1 MPSLARAL
9 PGLTAAAE
17 PLSFRGQRWV
27 HAPDD
32 PGRVARLAVHAGLP
46 PLVARVLLQRAP
58 GEDPDAWL
66 HPSLEH
72 LHDPFTMLGMAT
84 AVPRIAQAVRDRQRI
99 RIVTDYDVD
108 GTTSSLILQGTLRLL
123 GAGDRLDYHIPHRFE
138 EGYGFSPR
146 AAQAAVQ
153 DGVDLLITADIGV
166 RDHEAVRVAAEGGVD
181 VIVCDHHLPA
191 GEAVPDAALAVLC
204 PPQAD
209 CHYENPAL
217 AACGVSLKLAQA
229 LLDRH
234 PKAEP
239 ILRSM
244 LKMAA
249 IGTVADVVDLGT
261 LENRAIVAL
270 GLDELRRGQH
280 SPGLSALLQVAGIR
294 YDLDQGWHLD
304 AMDLGFR
311 LGPRINAAGRLE
323 SATAVIQ
330 LMDERDPARA
340 RERARELNELNLA
353 RQQIQGRLV
362 EQALAQVGA
371 DPPPFV
377 LLWGPEEEGWHRGVV
392 GIVAARL
399 REQLHRPVA
408 VVAVSGDQARGSV
421 RSVPSVHA
429 VAALDAAAELLD
441 RYGGHPAA
449 AGFSLAADRLPALA
463 ERLAAWTGQQHRQ
476 GLPPPELSIDATA
489 APELLTW
496 PVVEGLGRLGPHGKG
511 NPAPL
516 LAVPCVPSA
525 LKPIGQEHLGFM
537 AGPIEAVWWG
547 GAAFA
552 DRLQGPVELAV
563 EVGLH
568 RYNGR
573 TARRLTV
580 RDARPA

>member
-1 MPSLARAL
+1 MASLARAL
-9 PGLTAAAE
+9 PGLTASAE
-17 PLSFRGQRWV
+17 PLSFRGQRWI

-32 PGRVARLAVHAGLP
+32 PGRVARLAVQAGLP
-46 PLVARVLLQRAP
+46 PLVARILLQRAP
-58 GEDPDAWL
+58 SEDTDAWL

-166 RDHEAVRVAAEGGVD
+166 RDHEAVRIAAEGGVD

-280 SPGLSALLQVAGIR
+280 SPGLSALLQAAGIR

-362 EQALAQVGA
+362 ERALAQVGE

-408 VVAVSGDQARGSV
+408 VVAVAGDQARGSV

-449 AGFSLAADRLPALA
+449 AGFSLPADRLPALA
-463 ERLAAWTGQQHRQ
+463 ERLAAWTGQQHHD

-496 PVVEGLGRLGPHGKG
+496 PVVEGLARLGPHGKG

-537 AGPIEAVWWG
+537 AGAIEAVWWG